1 MKKIVYMQDL
11 DLEGR
16 MVTLLLDSRDGAMA
30 DGLVRRLRLRQ
41 RPEDGRLPDR
51 TGKKLM
57 ALQAV

>member
-1 MKKIVYMQDL
+1 L